1 MFVSKDDL
9 SEDDEDALE
18 AAGYALD
25 ADVIRNGYFLHTLSD
40 TQKVDKAAAQ

>member
-1 MFVSKDDL
+1 VFVSKNDL

-25 ADVIRNGYFLHTLSD
+25 ADVVRDGYFVHRAIADPDAS
-40 TQKVDKAAAQ
+40 A